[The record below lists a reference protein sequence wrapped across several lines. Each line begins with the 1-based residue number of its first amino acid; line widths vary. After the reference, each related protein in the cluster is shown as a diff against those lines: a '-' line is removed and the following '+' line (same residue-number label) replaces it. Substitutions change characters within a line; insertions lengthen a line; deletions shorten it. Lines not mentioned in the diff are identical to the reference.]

1 MKSTIDPIARRIL
14 PKQPLTATEKNLSGC
29 GGSKRDLLPS
39 KRKDEA
45 EGDLVDVGVF
55 VIDFRVI

>member
-1 MKSTIDPIARRIL
+1 MKSTIDPIARMVL

-29 GGSKRDLLPS
+29 GCSERDLLPS
-39 KRKDEA
+39 ERKDEA